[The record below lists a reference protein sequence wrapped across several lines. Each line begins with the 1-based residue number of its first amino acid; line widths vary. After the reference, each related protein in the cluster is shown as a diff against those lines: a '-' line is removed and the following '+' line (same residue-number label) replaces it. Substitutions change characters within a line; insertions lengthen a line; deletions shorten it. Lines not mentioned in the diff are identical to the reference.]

1 MKSLTRC
8 TAVSPPRPESTSV
21 ENTVRLGYAWSR
33 PVLRF
38 HGELDLATAT
48 TVRAALDQAC
58 REASGEVI
66 VDLADVQFFDV
77 VTLGIFAHAHDRLT
91 ETGGRLTLLGLTPYQ
106 EKVLRICA
114 LERLLGVAVCRT
126 WGRPIAAGRERPPR

>member
-1 MKSLTRC
+1 MKPLTRC
-8 TAVSPPRPESTSV
+8 SAVLPLKPENGLA
-21 ENTVRLGYAWSR
+21 ENTGHLGYEWSS

-38 HGELDLATAT
+38 SGELDLATAT

-58 REASGEVI
+58 REASGEVL

-77 VTLGIFAHAHDRLT
+77 VTLGIFAQAHDRLT
-91 ETGGRLTLLGLTPYQ
+91 ETGGRLTLLGLSPYQ

-114 LERLLGVAVCRT
+114 LQRLLGAGVCRS
-126 WGRPIAAGRERPPR
+126 WGRPSTGSQERPSR